1 MERPTIFSFLEKVQF
16 SFLPKDGILIILCLI
31 LNNHAADT
39 NKDIVQEI
47 LKDLFLN
54 EDKCDP
60 YYAKFCCF
68 FILKIPPYAV
78 PEGFCLTALFKI
90 IFKTLSSH
98 WTLLHD
104 LLKNLSQTFYSLCF
118 KGKIFVFKKM

>member
-1 MERPTIFSFLEKVQF
+1 MVN
-16 SFLPKDGILIILCLI
+16 LCYDLHELSI
-31 LNNHAADT
+31 ADA
-39 NKDIVQEI
+39 NKEIVQEI
-47 LKDLFLN
+47 LKDLFLH

-78 PEGFCLTALFKI
+78 PEGISLTSLFRI

-98 WTLLHD
+98 WALLHD

-118 KGKIFVFKKM
+118 KGEFFLNFLFNNHFRLINTKDPHY